1 MKHISIIIVNFNQQ
15 KLTDACLL
23 SLTKVQAKNFEFS
36 VFVVDNG
43 SSETYRLP
51 TKLPSKQFFLLRSDA
66 NLGFTGGNNLG
77 IHTAIEQFD
86 SEYVLLLNND
96 TVVDPGFLSELFEFS
111 EARPRMGIVSAKIF
125 FSPGREFHVQSYT
138 AQERGNVLWYAGGSV
153 DWDHLVAHHRGVD
166 EIDRLQFAQQ
176 ELSDFATGCCALVR
190 REVLEKAGFLDRRYF
205 LYLEDVD
212 LSMRARL
219 FGYQIGY
226 CDTAKVWHVN
236 ASSSGGS
243 GSQFHLYYQLRN
255 RLFFFSLYGTWR
267 VRLRVLKVLLQR
279 ALHGSRLEHKAI
291 WHFLTLQDGK
301 QPII

>member
-1 MKHISIIIVNFNQQ
+1 MKHISIIIVNYNQK
-15 KLTDACLL
+15 KLTDDCLL
-23 SLTKVQAKNFEFS
+23 SLTKLVHKQFAFS
-36 VFVVDNG
+36 VFVVDNA
-43 SSETYRLP
+43 SIEPYHLP
-51 TKLPSKQFFLLRSDA
+51 TKLSTKQFFLLRSDA

-96 TVVDPGFLSELFEFS
+96 TIQDPHFLEQLFEFA
-111 EARPRMGIVSAKIF
+111 EARPHMGIVSAKIYF
-125 FSPGREFHVQSYT
+125 AQGKEYHNQSYT
-138 AQERGNVLWYAGGSV
+138 QKDRGNVLWYAGGSV

-166 EIDRLQFAQQ
+166 ELDRLQFAHQ
-176 ELSDFATGCCALVR
+176 ELCDFATGCCALIR

-226 CDTAKVWHVN
+226 CDAAKVWHIN

-243 GSQFHLYYQLRN
+243 GSQFHVYYLLRN
-255 RLFFFSLYGTWR
+255 RLFFFFKYGGWR
-267 VRLRVLKVLLQR
+267 IKARVFKILFQRLSN
-279 ALHGSRLEHKAI
+279 GSRLEQKAT
-291 WHFLTLQDGK
+291 WHFLIGQDGK
-301 QPII
+301 QLII